1 MMMQDSNNT
10 MQQNKS
16 GTCPAHQPND
26 STQAGNQSVVECNQ
40 SEGECTK
47 EDTAKSHSD
56 SIDLQPLIP
65 DKDYPAGVREWMM
78 TAPSELK
85 FSTLAVSSS
94 MLAVYATRIRLNYVY
109 DNSLSAILLHVLVC
123 GDQSSGKSF
132 ARYLM
137 RYLMDPFIKRDTEQR
152 AEEQKYAELKRRQGK
167 KDGKLPPEPKTDIT
181 LLHEN
186 LSLSM
191 LIKRADAPMKLFG
204 TPKTLF
210 QFADEIGAIVQA
222 SKRQFSDIKQIN
234 KTGYDL
240 GSEFGQDY
248 LSEASYSAVVDLML
262 CYVYTGTPAAVNR
275 YMDKAAIEGGSVTR
289 TILCNVNS
297 QLGENPLIFKPLT
310 EEQKQ
315 SIDTTLQKL
324 MSLCYSEDGKS
335 LRKESLLDTSWLDP
349 TVKKWCEA
357 RRSDVMKSM
366 SKALDVFY
374 KRSSVSAFRIAS
386 LMQYLYQVEGVKT
399 QKEIRR
405 LVKQIY
411 LACADRIL
419 HNMLGKWGAIYDEI
433 NADFESHPYKTCN
446 YFDELPQ
453 EFSRKFL
460 EEFLTRK
467 GVRTPLKNVI
477 CNWKRK
483 GWIEKLATGSL
494 RKKASRA
501 ISSSKKKK

>member
-1 MMMQDSNNT
+1 MMMQDLNNT
-10 MQQNKS
+10 LQQNKS

-26 STQAGNQSVVECNQ
+26 STQAGNQSEVECN
-40 SEGECTK
+40 K

-56 SIDLQPLIP
+56 SIELQPLIP

-85 FSTLAVSSS
+85 FSTLAVASS

-275 YMDKAAIEGGSVTR
+275 YMDKTAIEGGSVTR

-310 EEQKQ
+310 DEQKQ

-483 GWIEKLATGSL
+483 GWIEKLATGNL

-501 ISSSKKKK
+501 ISSSKKKSNIS

>member
-1 MMMQDSNNT
+1 MMMQDFNDT
-10 MQQNKS
+10 LQQNKS

-26 STQAGNQSVVECNQ
+26 STQAGNQSEVECN
-40 SEGECTK
+40 K
-47 EDTAKSHSD
+47 EDTAKSRSD
-56 SIDLQPLIP
+56 SIELQPLIP

-85 FSTLAVSSS
+85 FSTLAVASS

-240 GSEFGQDY
+240 GAEFGQDY

-310 EEQKQ
+310 EE
-315 SIDTTLQKL
+315 
-324 MSLCYSEDGKS
+324 
-335 LRKESLLDTSWLDP
+335 
-349 TVKKWCEA
+349 
-357 RRSDVMKSM
+357 
-366 SKALDVFY
+366 
-374 KRSSVSAFRIAS
+374 
-386 LMQYLYQVEGVKT
+386 
-399 QKEIRR
+399 
-405 LVKQIY
+405 
-411 LACADRIL
+411 
-419 HNMLGKWGAIYDEI
+419 
-433 NADFESHPYKTCN
+433 
-446 YFDELPQ
+446 
-453 EFSRKFL
+453 
-460 EEFLTRK
+460 
-467 GVRTPLKNVI
+467 
-477 CNWKRK
+477 
-483 GWIEKLATGSL
+483 
-494 RKKASRA
+494 
-501 ISSSKKKK
+501 

>member
-1 MMMQDSNNT
+1 MQDLNNT

-26 STQAGNQSVVECNQ
+26 STQAGNQSEVECN
-40 SEGECTK
+40 K

-56 SIDLQPLIP
+56 SIELQPLIP

-85 FSTLAVSSS
+85 FSTLAVASS

-186 LSLSM
+186 LLLSM
-191 LIKRADAPMKLFG
+191 LIKRADALMKLFG

-310 EEQKQ
+310 EKQKQ

-324 MSLCYSEDGKS
+324 MSLCYSEDRKS

-433 NADFESHPYKTCN
+433 MQILNLTPIRPVITLTSC
-446 YFDELPQ
+446 
-453 EFSRKFL
+453 RKSFP
-460 EEFLTRK
+460 
-467 GVRTPLKNVI
+467 VNSWKNF
-477 CNWKRK
+477 
-483 GWIEKLATGSL
+483 
-494 RKKASRA
+494 
-501 ISSSKKKK
+501 